1 MRISG
6 CLASLAILVAV
17 PLTPSAAVP
26 AVVPTV
32 DRAGPTVR
40 VDDDALI
47 GREVI
52 GYSVRGRP
60 IVAWHLG
67 RPGKPTA
74 LLVSTMH
81 GNERDTRLIM
91 YALKQGPP
99 IHELDL
105 WIIPNYNPDGYA
117 AGTRRNAHGVDLNR
131 NFPYRWVDLDGSYE
145 SGPAPASEPETKAVM
160 AFLDRI
166 RPRRIVSFHQPLY
179 GVDRNPKRPGF
190 SSKLSRYLRLPLKD
204 FVCSGVCH
212 GTMTGWFNHRYAGTA
227 VTVEYDENPSHH
239 RMTEAAPWQIIR
251 ALDGW
256 RG

>member
-1 MRISG
+1 MRLSG
-6 CLASLAILVAV
+6 ALASLALLLSAV
-17 PLTPSAAVP
+17 PPTASAAVP
-26 AVVPTV
+26 SLRT
-32 DRAGPTVR
+32 
-40 VDDDALI
+40 DDGAMI

-60 IVAWHLG
+60 IVAWPLG

-81 GNERDTRLIM
+81 GNEPDTRLIM
-91 YALKQGPP
+91 YALKQGPK

-105 WIIPNYNPDGYA
+105 WIIATYNPDGLA

-131 NFPYRWVDLDGSYE
+131 NFPFRWVDLDGSYE
-145 SGPAPASEPETKAVM
+145 SGPAPASEPETQAMM

-179 GVDRNPKRPGF
+179 GVDRDTKRPGF
-190 SSKLSRYLRLPLKD
+190 SRTLSRQLRLPLKD
-204 FVCSGVCH
+204 FTCGGVCH
-212 GTMTGWFNHRYAGTA
+212 GTMTGWFNHHFAGAA
-227 VTVEYDENPSHH
+227 VTVEYDEHPSH
-239 RMTEAAPWQIIR
+239 RRLTEQAPWQIIR
-251 ALDGW
+251 ALGGW